1 MYNRLST
8 GKPTNLAIFPDP
20 SFASQTGAAT
30 PYSPIYMMRKEFS
43 GTRVDRDNNRAR
55 LALTYDVPFVEG
67 LEATVSINMETQTE
81 WNKNINKQ
89 FPMYTM
95 IHREEGDAAYEL
107 FGTYG
112 RDFINNWTET

>member
-1 MYNRLST
+1 MSYFQTTLDRANFGINEMYNRLST

-43 GTRVDRDNNRAR
+43 GTRVDRDNNLRAR

-67 LEATVSINMETQTE
+67 LEATVSINMLSL
-81 WNKNINKQ
+81 
-89 FPMYTM
+89 
-95 IHREEGDAAYEL
+95 IH
-107 FGTYG
+107 
-112 RDFINNWTET
+112 I